1 MAKQGRVLYQLKVTL
16 RDINPPIWRRIQVW
30 EDTTLGQLHE
40 ILQIVMGWEDCHL
53 HEFMIGRRLYSIPD
67 EDDELNERKVIDE
80 RRERLLNLLPRVGTL
95 FQYLYDFG
103 DSWHHDIL
111 WEAILLPD
119 SAQQYP
125 CCISGVRRCPPEDVG
140 GSVGFEDYLNALAD
154 PQHEEHEN
162 WLRWRGPFEPDAF
175 SLNQINRLLQKR
187 FQPRPKAKRPAKT

>member
-1 MAKQGRVLYQLKVTL
+1 MAKQGRVLYQIKVTL
-16 RDINPPIWRRIQVW
+16 RDIAPPIWRRIQVW
-30 EDTTLGQLHE
+30 EDTTLSQLHQ

-67 EDDELNERKVIDE
+67 VDDDLYERKVVDE
-80 RRERLLNLLPRVGTL
+80 RRHRLLTLLPRVGTV

-125 CCISGVRRCPPEDVG
+125 CCITGERRCPPEDVG
-140 GSVGFEDYLNALAD
+140 GSAGFEDYLNALAD

-162 WLRWRGPFEPDAF
+162 WLRWRGPFDPGAF
-175 SLNQINRLLQKR
+175 SLIDINRQLQKR
-187 FQPRPKAKRPAKT
+187 FQPRPKAKRPSKT

>member
-16 RDINPPIWRRIQVW
+16 RDIDPPIWRRIQVW
-30 EDTTLGQLHE
+30 EDTTLGQLHD

-67 EDDELNERKVIDE
+67 VDDDLNERTVIDE
-80 RRERLLNLLPRVGTL
+80 RRERLLNLLTRVGTT

-103 DSWHHDIL
+103 DSWHHEIL

-119 SAQQYP
+119 STQHYP
-125 CCISGVRRCPPEDVG
+125 CCIAGERRCPPEDVG
-140 GSVGFEDYLNALAD
+140 GPYGFEDYLKALAD
-154 PQHEEHEN
+154 PKDEEHEN
-162 WLRWRGPFEPDAF
+162 WLRWRGPFDPATF

-187 FQPRPKAKRPAKT
+187 FQPRPKLKRPSKP